1 MGMIATEPRDE
12 GPATSLSRPDVDYQN
27 GTWEVWS
34 GVAKWSLTLVGAY
47 RGIAAAMQ
55 AAVERN
61 EAGVRLVF
69 ITNGGH
75 PNRSGQELLVNVS
88 VKVKR

>member
-12 GPATSLSRPDVDYQN
+12 GPATSLSSPDVDYQN

-34 GVAKWSLTLVGAY
+34 GAAKWSLRRVGEY
-47 RGIAAAMQ
+47 RGIAAAMR

-61 EAGVRLVF
+61 EAGVLVV

-75 PNRSGQELLVNVS
+75 PNRSGTERLVS

>member
-1 MGMIATEPRDE
+1 MGMISTEPHDDGLVTARSVPE
-12 GPATSLSRPDVDYQN
+12 VDYLY

-34 GVAKWSLTLVGAY
+34 GLARWSLTRVGEY
-47 RGIAAAMQ
+47 RGIAAAMR

-61 EAGVRLVF
+61 EAGARVF

-75 PNRSGQELLVNVS
+75 PNRSGTELLVNVA

>member
-12 GPATSLSRPDVDYQN
+12 GPANSLLRPEVDYQN
-27 GTWEVWS
+27 GIWQVWS
-34 GVAKWSLTLVGAY
+34 GVAKWSLTRVGEY
-47 RGIAAAMQ
+47 RGIAATMA

-61 EAGVRLVF
+61 ETGASVF

-75 PNRSGQELLVNVS
+75 PNRSGTELLVS

>member
-1 MGMIATEPRDE
+1 MGMIATEQRDD
-12 GPATSLSRPDVDYQN
+12 GVASSLSRPEVDYQN
-27 GTWEVWS
+27 GIWQVWS
-34 GVAKWSLTLVGAY
+34 GAAKWALTQVGEY

-55 AAVERN
+55 AAFERN
-61 EAGVRLVF
+61 ETDACVF

-75 PNRSGQELLVNVS
+75 PNRSGTELLVS